1 MTLIKDPAA
10 PATPAQLNFLKNLV
24 TERDLPETCERA
36 RLALDLGVLTK
47 GKASEFISAL
57 TQAPK
62 KATKTGTF
70 AVTHPPL
77 QQTAKPVTQ
86 DDGSVAMLATPQL
99 TELPAWGYYDIDGT
113 IYHWGV
119 TSKDHYPTLR
129 RLHVVTN
136 YDGTKKGSWKKAY
149 IKWDPKMQVEGTW
162 TPYDGKGYNKT
173 PVTKKITV
181 PAQLVGKT
189 PMTLDEAKAKGK
201 AFTFC
206 VKCGATLT
214 DPVSVANGIGP
225 VCIKAFV

>member
-1 MTLIKDPAA
+1 MTLIKDPTL
-10 PATPAQLNFLKNLV
+10 PATPAQLNFLANLIK
-24 TERDLPETCERA
+24 ERDLPTICERA
-36 RLALDLGVLTK
+36 RFAIDLGVLTK

-57 TQAPK
+57 TKAPYVV
-62 KATKTGTF
+62 A
-70 AVTHPPL
+70 HPPL
-77 QQTAKPVTQ
+77 QQTAKPVITEVPVTVPAATQ
-86 DDGSVAMLATPQL
+86 QATLTAPCV

-162 TPYDGKGYNKT
+162 MPYDGKGYFKGEL
-173 PVTKKITV
+173 TKKITV

>member
-1 MTLIKDPAA
+1 MTQTSTIQIKDPKA
-10 PATPAQLNFLKNLV
+10 PASEKQIGFLKTL
-24 TERDLPETCERA
+24 TAERDLPETCQKVQ
-36 RLALDLGVLTK
+36 LALTLGVLTK
-47 GKASEFISAL
+47 GNASQFIGEL
-57 TQAPK
+57 LKAPK
-62 KATKTGTF
+62 KA
-70 AVTHPPL
+70 A
-77 QQTAKPVTQ
+77 TAAAPVAAAPVVPV
-86 DDGSVAMLATPQL
+86 VAEVVAEIVA
-99 TELPAWGYYDIDGT
+99 ELPAWGYYDIDGV

-119 TSKDHYPTLR
+119 TSKDAYPTLR

-149 IKWDPKMQVEGTW
+149 IKWDPKMQVEATW
-162 TPYDGKGYNKT
+162 LPYAGKVTYKT
-173 PVTKKITV
+173 EVTKKVTV